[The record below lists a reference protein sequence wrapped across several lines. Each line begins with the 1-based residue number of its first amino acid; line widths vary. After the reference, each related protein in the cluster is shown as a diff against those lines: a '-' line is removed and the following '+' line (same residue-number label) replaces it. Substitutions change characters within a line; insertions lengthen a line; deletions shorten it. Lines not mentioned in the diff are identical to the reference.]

1 MSRALVTNA
10 LKGLVLAMAAA
21 AAGVSPTNTAYAAF
35 VFSPEPAFIDFSAS
49 GSGVSAPRP
58 LTLQTGRFE
67 SRSAAPNRGHNDDAM
82 PVRDSSRARTPGAL
96 DWMSGA
102 ANDLALQKGNGKAV
116 FDFQP
121 TATEASGLLAGSLGC
136 AGDAPRDCAASNDD
150 PGSLLGFARSAVAAP
165 LPGAI
170 FLFGSVLFG
179 GLGMSARRSR
189 RRNRGAVSLLD

>member
-10 LKGLVLAMAAA
+10 LKGLVLATAAA
-21 AAGVSPTNTAYAAF
+21 AAGVSPTNTAHAAF
-35 VFSPEPAFIDFSAS
+35 VFSPELAFMHFSAS

-58 LTLQTGRFE
+58 LTLQSGSFE
-67 SRSAAPNRGHNDDAM
+67 SRSG
-82 PVRDSSRARTPGAL
+82 VRTLGAL
-96 DWMSGA
+96 GRTSGA
-102 ANDLALQKGNGKAV
+102 ANDLALRKGNGKAA
-116 FDFQP
+116 FDFEP

-170 FLFGSVLFG
+170 FLFGLVLFG